1 VVVAY
6 LNIQKVDRI
15 KNSAAVDVVPPSLRI
30 PPQSEKALTIHVKAF
45 SAFVVE
51 NIGLEPIT
59 STLPALRSSQM
70 S

>member
-1 VVVAY
+1 M
-6 LNIQKVDRI
+6 I
-15 KNSAAVDVVPPSLRI
+15 VPR
-30 PPQSEKALTIHVKAF
+30 
-45 SAFVVE
+45 VE

>member
-1 VVVAY
+1 MVEGFQV
-6 LNIQKVDRI
+6 LIRLFR
-15 KNSAAVDVVPPSLRI
+15 SRFPPSIATDSTHHEAKKVTHMDDLF
-30 PPQSEKALTIHVKAF
+30 LLLW
-45 SAFVVE
+45 VE